1 MVTWCMNRL
10 ETPWA
15 VGCHNGGALRRLIG
29 QAGMCKKERRSTTP
43 MQIRATL
50 FVYPVAHTDAVSDGA
65 LARSGLTDLLQL
77 RSVAKLIFEHPGT
90 CRVAP
95 SKR

>member
-15 VGCHNGGALRRLIG
+15 VGCHNGGALRRFIG

-50 FVYPVAHTDAVSDGA
+50 FVYPLCEVRNYVELNGH
-65 LARSGLTDLLQL
+65 L
-77 RSVAKLIFEHPGT
+77 F
-90 CRVAP
+90 
-95 SKR
+95 